1 VSNYGP
7 NLTSNEDGGY
17 GLDMV
22 RVGPPT
28 EEEVFRASFEDASG
42 RDPLPTALLNRTP
55 AKRLAA
61 HNVLVYSRPPYL
73 VVKRLPIRL
82 EEYPLTLPGMMM
94 WHQDDDDPLF
104 RMGRWAQI
112 QGRRFGDNPL
122 EAEFTLRIS
131 DHPQSFEAPT

>member
-1 VSNYGP
+1 VASYGP

-42 RDPLPTALLNRTP
+42 RDPLPTALLNRIP

-61 HNVLVYSRPPYL
+61 HNVMVYSRPPYM

-82 EEYPLTLPGMMM
+82 EQYPLTLPGMMM

-131 DHPQSFEAPT
+131 DHPQSFEAPQ